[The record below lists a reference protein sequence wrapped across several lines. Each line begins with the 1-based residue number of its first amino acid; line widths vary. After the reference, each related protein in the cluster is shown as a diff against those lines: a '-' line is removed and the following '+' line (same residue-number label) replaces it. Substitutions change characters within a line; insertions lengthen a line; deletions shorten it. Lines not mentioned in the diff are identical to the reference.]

1 MLRFRFSDEFD
12 VCFDFIVFQRSLFRK
27 EVINKFQNIDR
38 ISMNM
43 NILNVVINCTLCF
56 RLQCQICNEIY

>member
-12 VCFDFIVFQRSLFRK
+12 VCFDFIVFQRNLFRK

-56 RLQCQICNEIY
+56 RLQRQICNEIY

>member
-43 NILNVVINCTLCF
+43 NILNVINCTLCF
-56 RLQCQICNEIY
+56 RLQRQICNEIY

>member
-12 VCFDFIVFQRSLFRK
+12 VCFDSIVFQRSLFRK

-56 RLQCQICNEIY
+56 RLQRQICNEIY

>member
-12 VCFDFIVFQRSLFRK
+12 VCFDFIVFQRNLFRK

-43 NILNVVINCTLCF
+43 NILNVINCTLCF
-56 RLQCQICNEIY
+56 RLQRQICNEIY

>member
-12 VCFDFIVFQRSLFRK
+12 VCFDFIVFQRNLFRK

-43 NILNVVINCTLCF
+43 NILNVINCTLYF
-56 RLQCQICNEIY
+56 RLQRQICNEIY

>member
-12 VCFDFIVFQRSLFRK
+12 VCFDSIVFQRSLFRK

-43 NILNVVINCTLCF
+43 NILNVINCTLCF
-56 RLQCQICNEIY
+56 RLQRQICNEIY

>member
-12 VCFDFIVFQRSLFRK
+12 VCFDFIEFQRSLFRK

-43 NILNVVINCTLCF
+43 NILNVINCTLYF
-56 RLQCQICNEIY
+56 RLQRQICNEIY

>member
-12 VCFDFIVFQRSLFRK
+12 VCFDSIVFQRSLFRK

-43 NILNVVINCTLCF
+43 NILNVINCTLYF
-56 RLQCQICNEIY
+56 RLQRQICNEIY

>member
-1 MLRFRFSDEFD
+1 MLRFKFSDEFD
-12 VCFDFIVFQRSLFRK
+12 VCFDSTVFQRSLFRK
-27 EVINKFQNIDR
+27 EVINKFQNINK

-56 RLQCQICNEIY
+56 RLQRQICNEIY